1 MQHYL
6 CTAYH
11 STNANDGGTCNFKQ
25 EIKLLQRPKA
35 TITWCHERWWNRQTT
50 DRELDIFR
58 IELVYHKI
66 TTELRHRWKRIVQRC
81 DITKWSWKNLQ
92 FQTTN
97 KALSQTTDD
106 YYMVSG
112 KMLYVAFCQVGFP
125 RMNLKSSSVEHDVAK
140 NKEERR
146 TLWDWTLHDK
156 SQVISMGWWLFLS
169 PLTFKCF
176 SSLLLRLSVHFF
188 PLKLANNFQVN
199 YSYV

>member
-1 MQHYL
+1 MKKL
-6 CTAYH
+6 DNWIKCVNPIIAEGW
-11 STNANDGGTCNFKQ
+11 STKRITS
-25 EIKLLQRPKA
+25 LVQRRPLHGV
-35 TITWCHERWWNRQTT
+35 TSDENRQTT

-97 KALSQTTDD
+97 KALPQTTDD

-140 NKEERR
+140 NKEEKEN
-146 TLWDWTLHDK
+146 TT
-156 SQVISMGWWLFLS
+156 
-169 PLTFKCF
+169 
-176 SSLLLRLSVHFF
+176 RLNVTW
-188 PLKLANNFQVN
+188 
-199 YSYV
+199 

>member
-1 MQHYL
+1 MQHCL

-35 TITWCHERWWNRQTT
+35 TITWCQERWWNRQTT

-140 NKEERR
+140 NKEEKDN
-146 TLWDWTLHDK
+146 TT
-156 SQVISMGWWLFLS
+156 
-169 PLTFKCF
+169 
-176 SSLLLRLSVHFF
+176 RLNVTW
-188 PLKLANNFQVN
+188 
-199 YSYV
+199 

>member
-1 MQHYL
+1 MKCQL
-6 CTAYH
+6 RKF
-11 STNANDGGTCNFKQ
+11 STQKRKWFSQQIALIFSLNVQREKRCS
-25 EIKLLQRPKA
+25 LLESKVILSNEKVGQLNKMCQPNYCWGLIHKKDNKFGSKA

-140 NKEERR
+140 NKEEKEN
-146 TLWDWTLHDK
+146 TT
-156 SQVISMGWWLFLS
+156 
-169 PLTFKCF
+169 
-176 SSLLLRLSVHFF
+176 RLNVTW
-188 PLKLANNFQVN
+188 
-199 YSYV
+199 